1 MSLPRDTTIFSTV
14 SYNAQISKVFRGKK
28 IYYFSNIKNKDLL
41 QPVNIINQTRIL
53 VIRSVPSF
61 GPR

>member
-1 MSLPRDTTIFSTV
+1 MSLPRDTTIFRV
-14 SYNAQISKVFRGKK
+14 IYNAHISKVVRGTK

-41 QPVNIINQTRIL
+41 QAVNIINQTRIL